1 MEYNCFY
8 FTMFM
13 LICAEQQHESAIES
27 LKVKLLNCV
36 RLFATLWTV
45 GNGNPL
51 QCSCL
56 GNPRDE
62 GAWWAAVCGVAQS
75 RTRLKRLSSSS
86 SRTYQASPSTRFF
99 RQEYC
104 SGLPFPSPGDLPN
117 PRIEPASPALAGR
130 FFIIKPLGC
139 TIA

>member
-1 MEYNCFY
+1 
-8 FTMFM
+8 MFM

-86 SRTYQASPSTRFF
+86 SRTVAYQASPSTRFF

-117 PRIEPASPALAGR
+117 PRIEPRSPTLQTDGLTSEPPGKTV
-130 FFIIKPLGC
+130 FPPS
-139 TIA
+139 

>member
-1 MEYNCFY
+1 
-8 FTMFM
+8 MFM

-62 GAWWAAVCGVAQS
+62 GAWWAAVCAVTQS
-75 RTRLKRLSSSS
+75 RTRLKQLSSSKDN
-86 SRTYQASPSTRFF
+86 F
-99 RQEYC
+99 
-104 SGLPFPSPGDLPN
+104 
-117 PRIEPASPALAGR
+117 
-130 FFIIKPLGC
+130 
-139 TIA
+139 